1 MKRSHNRW
9 FPLMVFA
16 TLAAPALAGCASE
29 ASEPEVPVEEL
40 STAVAPLRGPQP
52 WSDETWFAPNV
63 GSADL
68 LNLFSEPA
76 RWARARSRV
85 QVFQFYQPNIVFD
98 TGCVRCENNTKSNL
112 IAVDAYRKLRT
123 WGIDLAIE
131 SGVIKAEHPPCS
143 VAPWVGAALESI
155 SVVLAN
161 GGTLPRISMDEPLYG
176 ATRTDL
182 VPGCRISLTAA
193 TDQVASYVAQLR
205 AQHPGIRVG
214 LVEPYPALP
223 VGQIAQFLSALAS
236 RGVAPAYF
244 HLDVDEDALQGPW
257 QQEIAALRG
266 HVDALGIP
274 FGVLLT
280 APRADTSDQFY
291 VRARQNLERYLFLGR
306 QAHAVFQ
313 SFAVSAPGTPS
324 ERQYLPVNLPDNDAQ
339 VLSLSRLVIEGTNRL
354 AETVGAG
361 FQRPSPTPAL
371 AAGFSDANGFAGEST
386 GDTLLVADLN
396 GDRRDDLIARGHGGL
411 LAQLSTGADFA
422 PLAAISTEF
431 ADAGGWHLPALA
443 RSLRVADVNH
453 DGRPD
458 VVGYDPARGLVSA
471 LAGSGALLLPT
482 SDVKPLF
489 VGAGFDPGSLGWAD
503 VNGDGYGDFLL
514 RGPGGL
520 YVARAIGRNAY
531 ASPVLATAEF
541 SPAGGWT
548 APPYAA
554 ISYADVNLDG
564 CADVAAR
571 GAAGVFVAFA
581 SCGTATFQSA
591 RLVSTFFSDASGFGD
606 LSFAS
611 SFQLGDVNGDGRA
624 DLVMRGGAGV
634 WTQLTD
640 AVGDFPFA
648 AVLSNTFFSSANGFG
663 HVPYRNSLRV
673 GDPSGVGRASFIQ
686 RGGAGVW
693 VRP

>member
-1 MKRSHNRW
+1 MRRSHSRFFTW
-9 FPLMVFA
+9 MVCA
-16 TLAAPALAGCASE
+16 TLTLPAIAACSAGDGE
-29 ASEPEVPVEEL
+29 TELPVDDL
-40 STAVAPLRGPQP
+40 STSVAPLRGPQP

-76 RWARARSRV
+76 RWASSRSRV
-85 QVFQFYQPNIVFD
+85 NVFQFYQPNIVFD
-98 TGCVRCENNTKSNL
+98 TGCVRCESNTKSNL

-123 WGIDLAIE
+123 WGIDVAIE
-131 SGVIKAEHPPCS
+131 SGVIKAEHPPCA

-161 GGTLPRISMDEPLYG
+161 GGTLPRISMDEPLFG
-176 ATRTDL
+176 AVRTDL
-182 VPGCRISLTAA
+182 TPGCRLPLNTAA
-193 TDQVASYVAQLR
+193 DMVASFIAQLR

-223 VGQIAQFLSALAS
+223 VGQIAQFLSALAA
-236 RGVAPAYF
+236 RGAAPSHF
-244 HLDVDEDALQGPW
+244 HLDVDEDLLQGPW

-266 HVDALGIP
+266 HVDSLGIP
-274 FGVLLT
+274 FGVLNT
-280 APRADTSDQFY
+280 APRAETSDQFY
-291 VRARQNLERYLFLGR
+291 ARARQNLERYLFLGR
-306 QAHAVFQ
+306 QANAVFQ

-324 ERQYLPVNLPDNDAQ
+324 ERQYLPINLPDNNAQ
-339 VLSLSRLVIEGTNRL
+339 LLSLSRLVIEGTNRL

-361 FQRPSPTPAL
+361 FVRPSPTAAL
-371 AAGFSDANGFAGEST
+371 ATGFSDANGFVGEST
-386 GDTLLVADLN
+386 GDTLLVVDLN

-411 LAQLSTGADFA
+411 LAQLSTGADFTA
-422 PLAAISTEF
+422 LTQISSEF
-431 ADAGGWHLPALA
+431 SDAGGWHVPSRA

-482 SDVKPLF
+482 FDVKPLF

-503 VNGDGYGDFLL
+503 VNGDGYGDFIL

-531 ASPVLATAEF
+531 AAPILATAEF

-591 RLVSTFFSDASGFGD
+591 SLVSSFFSDATGFGD
-606 LSFAS
+606 LSLAS
-611 SFQLGDVNGDGRA
+611 SFQLGDVNGDARA
-624 DLVMRGGAGV
+624 DLVMRGNGGV
-634 WTQLTD
+634 WVQLAD
-640 AVGDFPFA
+640 ASGNFPFA
-648 AVLSNTFFSSANGFG
+648 PTLANPFFASSNGFG
-663 HVPYRNSLRV
+663 NVPYRNSFRV